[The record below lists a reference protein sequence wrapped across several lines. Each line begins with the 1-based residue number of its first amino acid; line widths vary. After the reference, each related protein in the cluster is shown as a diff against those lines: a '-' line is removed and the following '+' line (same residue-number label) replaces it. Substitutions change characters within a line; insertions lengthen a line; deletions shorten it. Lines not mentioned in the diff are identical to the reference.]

1 MRIGEAKGC
10 AEGIVNV
17 LEAQRQMQEQQQLNP
32 DEQNNLSRVQPQ
44 SQNGAQTLTGAAVQ
58 GLGEHID
65 TMV

>member
-1 MRIGEAKGC
+1 
-10 AEGIVNV
+10 VNV
-17 LEAQRQMQEQQQLNP
+17 LEAQRQMQEQQQLNH